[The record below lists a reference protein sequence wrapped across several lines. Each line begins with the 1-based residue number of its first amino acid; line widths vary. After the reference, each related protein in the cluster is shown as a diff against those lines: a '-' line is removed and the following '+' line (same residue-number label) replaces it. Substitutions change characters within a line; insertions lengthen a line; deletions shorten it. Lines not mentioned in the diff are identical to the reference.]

1 MILVNGCIVGIGTG
15 WSCNVPCY
23 NPSDLV
29 DCIKIWLE
37 HDGVV
42 TTEDGSSLLPDL
54 KPWYRG
60 HKGEMTFDGK
70 RFVSWGIA
78 ERDEDKGKMRI
89 TELPVGYWTSDFT
102 EKLEQMKAEKQIS
115 NYKNHSTPKTVD
127 FTIMESKETDELPG
141 DSELGLYSYIHT
153 SNMVMFS
160 EENNLKKYSS
170 VHEIIDNY
178 CRVRYSF
185 YTKRKEYKLRALEKL
200 IKNLGNKKRF
210 LEEVRDGELKLF
222 SVVKGKRQSRKT
234 TEIVAELEERGYD
247 KEDSSDEE
255 VVNEDDDEVVKDDE
269 EEKVHSV
276 KRSGHGYEY
285 LLRMQISSITAEK
298 IESLKNDI
306 ASNILARDTLLG
318 TTEKEMWK
326 SDLEMFLKAYNPYVE
341 SLDGEKAVK
350 KVAKK
355 TVAKGAVAKGG
366 VARKAV

>member
-1 MILVNGCIVGIGTG
+1 MILANGCIVGIGTG

-23 NPSDLV
+23 NPTDLV

-102 EKLEQMKAEKQIS
+102 EKLEQMKAEKQIA

-222 SVVKGKRQSRKT
+222 SVVKGKRMSRKT

-247 KEDSSDEE
+247 KENSTDEE
-255 VVNEDDDEVVKDDE
+255 DKTGDSEEEDE
-269 EEKVHSV
+269 E
-276 KRSGHGYEY
+276 KRQSAKRTGHGYEY

-298 IESLKNDI
+298 IEKLKNDI
-306 ASNILARDTLLG
+306 ASKILDRDTLLG

-326 SDLEMFLKAYNPYVE
+326 SDLETFLEAYNPYVE
-341 SLDGEKAVK
+341 SLDGEKGVK
-350 KVAKK
+350 KVGKG
-355 TVAKGAVAKGG
+355 TVAKKA
-366 VARKAV
+366 VARKAVAKK